1 VKEKRKLEEVL
12 PRFSLKR
19 RIAVLVLLVSTLV
32 VGVVATLGIPL
43 ELIPR
48 GFNNPYLG
56 IRVPWRDAPPQEML
70 EKIILPLEEEVSTVA
85 GIDNLRSYARTGIAF
100 ISINFKSGTDMDV
113 AYRELRD
120 RIERARVRMPE
131 DADRITIRKEDESGI
146 PVMVLGLTV
155 DPGLID
161 PYNLIQTQIIMPLQ
175 RIDGVAT
182 VEVQGLEEKE
192 IAIELDRERTEASG
206 LNIYELAAQLADD
219 NFTLASGDVR
229 VGGKKLLLRSVAR
242 YRDLDALRQRL
253 IAPSI
258 RLDDI
263 ADVSWKAPKQTYRV
277 RANSQPA
284 VALMVLKE
292 GQANSLD
299 VARKIRTE
307 LERLDENPRL
317 QNIGLFPLF
326 DQGQVIEESL
336 STLLDSGRIGALFA
350 VVVLFFFL
358 RRLRLTLI
366 ITLSIPLSLLISLTV
381 MYFAGETLNILSLLG
396 LMISVGLL
404 VDNSVVVAE
413 NVHRLHKEGM
423 RRRDAAIKG
432 VGEIALAI
440 LMATLTTIV
449 VFLPVSLVEGE
460 GQFFLLRLSLPIS
473 MALLASLMVAGVF
486 VPLCV
491 YLTLANGVQRKTRL
505 RQVYERFTGLVEKLY
520 NVTLLQLNRAYT
532 WMLGIFLSRRLDL
545 VLLVL
550 LLYAVTGAVA
560 FKGVKFVDV
569 QEEEEA
575 GFEIDIEMPRGTTL
589 EEAEAY
595 FQTLEKVVQEN
606 MEELDLDGQFHFHT
620 ANFGELQGWF
630 KRPRTNEVSPR
641 EATERIMELIP
652 KKPGAEYYTGQESES
667 EEEEGAQVFVAVLEG
682 DDYRLLEQVA
692 KELEPRFLA
701 VPGVLG
707 LKSTGD
713 PAPNELGL
721 VIDRGRAQQ
730 QGINPQVVA
739 GVVGYSLRGQ
749 QLPYYHR
756 DGKEIPVRV
765 RYKEEDRETLDKLK
779 GFYVPTA
786 SGGVVPLSSVT
797 EVRELASAERIF
809 RSNKRTTRYLT
820 LELVDGEEESARER
834 LRALQA
840 GIDLPEGI
848 RFGEQRGQ
856 GPDEELEAMKFA
868 LLLSV
873 VFIYLLMGFLF
884 ESFMLP
890 LSIIFSILLAP
901 IGVSWIHL
909 LYGLNIDF
917 LGVVGCVLLVGVVV
931 NNGIV
936 LIDYVNRLRRQG
948 MERREAMLTATD
960 RRFRPI
966 MMTTMTTICGL
977 VPVTMSGTSSIGL
990 SYTSF
995 GLTLIGGLISSTL
1008 FTLLVVPVVY
1018 TLLDDLRSSVV
1029 AALFRRMGWKK
1040 RPPVP
1045 APVPVETDG
1054 WKA

>member
-1 VKEKRKLEEVL
+1 VKDKNRLEEAL

-32 VGVVATLGIPL
+32 VGVVATVGIPL
-43 ELIPR
+43 ELIPT
-48 GFNNPYLG
+48 GFNNPYLSV
-56 IRVPWRDAPPQEML
+56 RVPWRDAPPQEML
-70 EKIILPLEEEVSTVA
+70 EKIILPMEEELSTVA
-85 GIDNLRSYARTGIAF
+85 GIDRLRSRARTGIAF
-100 ISINFKSGTDMDV
+100 ISINFKVGTDMDV

-120 RIERARVRMPE
+120 RIERARVRLPD
-131 DADRITIRKEDESGI
+131 DADRITIHKEDVDGI

-161 PYNLIQTQIIMPLQ
+161 PYNLIQNQIIMPLQ

-192 IAIELDRERTEASG
+192 IFIELDRERTEASG
-206 LNIYELAAQLADD
+206 LNIYQLAGELADD

-242 YRDLDALRQRL
+242 YRDLEALEQRL
-253 IAPSI
+253 VAPSI
-258 RLDDI
+258 RLADI
-263 ADVSWKAPKQTYRV
+263 ADVSWKEPKRTYRV

-299 VARKIRTE
+299 VARAIRTE
-307 LERLDENPRL
+307 LERLEENPRL
-317 QNIGLFPLF
+317 QDIGIFPLF

-336 STLLDSGRIGALFA
+336 GTLLDSGRIGALFA
-350 VVVLFFFL
+350 VIVLFFFL

-381 MYFAGETLNILSLLG
+381 MYFANETLNILSLLG

-473 MALLASLMVAGVF
+473 MALLASLMVAGIF

-491 YLTLANGVQRKTRL
+491 YLTLANGVRRKSRL
-505 RQVYERFTGLVEKLY
+505 RMVYERFTGFVELIYNYTLGLVNRGY
-520 NVTLLQLNRAYT
+520 TALL
-532 WMLGIFLSRRLDL
+532 GVFLRRRLDL
-545 VLLVL
+545 VIIVL
-550 LLYAVTGAVA
+550 LLYAVTSATA
-560 FKGVKFVDV
+560 FKHVEFVDV
-569 QEEEEA
+569 QEEERS
-575 GFEIDIEMPRGTTL
+575 GFSIGVQMPRGTTL
-589 EEAEAY
+589 EEAEQY
-595 FQTLEKVVQEN
+595 FLSMEKVV
-606 MEELDLDGQFHFHT
+606 EEHFEEFDLDGQFQFHT
-620 ANFGELQGWF
+620 ATFGEVQGWF
-630 KRPRTNEVSPR
+630 KRPRTNEISPR
-641 EATERIMELIP
+641 EVTERLMKILP
-652 KKPGAEYYTGQESES
+652 KKPGAEYYTSQESET
-667 EEEEGAQVFVAVLEG
+667 EEEKGRQVHVVDLLG
-682 DDYRLLEQVA
+682 DDYRVLERVA
-692 KELEPRFLA
+692 GEIEPRFLA

-707 LKSTGD
+707 LKSSGD

-721 VIDRGRAQQ
+721 VVNRGRAQQ

-797 EVRELASAERIF
+797 EVRELASAERID
-809 RSNKRTTRYLT
+809 RINKRTTRSLV
-820 LELVDGEEESARER
+820 LELEEGSEEETRKKLYAI
-834 LRALQA
+834 QA
-840 GIDLPEGI
+840 GVDLPEGVKFAE
-848 RFGEQRGQ
+848 RRGQ
-856 GPDEELEAMKFA
+856 ETDEDLAAMRFA
-868 LLLSV
+868 LYLSV
-873 VFIYLLMGFLF
+873 IFIYLLMGFLF

-901 IGVSWIHL
+901 IGVGWIHFVT
-909 LYGLNIDF
+909 GFDIDF

-936 LIDYVNRLRRQG
+936 LIDYVNRLRKQG
-948 MERREAMLTATD
+948 MVRREAMLTATE

-966 MMTTMTTICGL
+966 MMTTLTTICGL
-977 VPVTMSGTSSIGL
+977 IPVTMSGTSSIGL

-1018 TLLDDLRSSVV
+1018 TLLDDLRTAVV
-1029 AALFRRMGWKK
+1029 AALFRRMGWK
-1040 RPPVP
+1040 RREP
-1045 APVPVETDG
+1045 APIPVAEPTGWDG
-1054 WKA
+1054 

>member
-1 VKEKRKLEEVL
+1 MKEKFKLEEAL
-12 PRFSLKR
+12 PRFSLNR
-19 RIAVLVLLVSTLV
+19 RIAVLVMLASALV
-32 VGVVATLGIPL
+32 VGVVATVGIPL
-43 ELIPR
+43 ELIPS
-48 GFNNPYLG
+48 GFSNPFLG

-85 GIDNLRSYARTGIAF
+85 GIDGIRSYARTGIAF
-100 ISINFKSGTDMDV
+100 ISLRFKSGTDMDV

-131 DADRITIRKEDESGI
+131 DADRITIRKEDEAGI
-146 PVMVLGLTV
+146 PVMVLGLTM

-161 PYNLIQTQIIMPLQ
+161 PYNLIQNEIIMPLQ

-182 VEVQGLEEKE
+182 VEVQGLMEKE
-192 IAIELDRERTEASG
+192 IFIELDRARTEASG
-206 LNIYELAAQLADD
+206 LNIYQLAGELADD

-229 VGGKKLLLRSVAR
+229 FGGKKLLLRSVAR
-242 YRDLDALRQRL
+242 YRDLEALRQRL
-253 IAPSI
+253 VAPSI
-258 RLDDI
+258 RLADI
-263 ADVSWKAPKQTYRV
+263 ADVSWKEPEQTYRV

-284 VALMVLKE
+284 VALIVLKE
-292 GQANSLD
+292 GQANTLD
-299 VARKIRTE
+299 VARAMRAE
-307 LERLDENPRL
+307 LERLEDEPRL
-317 QNIGLFPLF
+317 QNIGIFPLF

-336 STLLDSGRIGALFA
+336 KTLLDSGRIGALFA

-381 MYFAGETLNILSLLG
+381 MYFANESLNILSLLG

-449 VFLPVSLVEGE
+449 VFLPVSLVEGQ

-473 MALLASLMVAGVF
+473 MALLASLVVAGIF

-491 YLTLANGVQRKTRL
+491 YLTLANGVRRKTRL
-505 RQVYERFTGLVEKLY
+505 RGVYDRFTAFVERIY
-520 NVTLLQLNRAYT
+520 NVTLLPMNRGYT
-532 WMLGIFLSRRLDL
+532 TLLGVFLHRRLDL
-545 VLLVL
+545 VLLLV

-560 FKGVKFVDV
+560 FKHVKFVDV
-569 QEEEEA
+569 QEEERS

-589 EEAEAY
+589 EEAEQY
-595 FQTLEKVVQEN
+595 FRSLEKVVDEH

-620 ANFGELQGWF
+620 ATYGELEGWF
-630 KRPRTNEVSPR
+630 NRPRTNDISPR
-641 EATERIMELIP
+641 EVTERLMDLIP
-652 KKPGAEYYTGQESES
+652 KKPGAEYFTGQESES
-667 EEEEGAQVFVAVLEG
+667 EEEKGQQVYVVELFGEDFRVL
-682 DDYRLLEQVA
+682 DRMA
-692 KELEPRFLA
+692 KEIESRFLS

-707 LKSTGD
+707 MKSTGD

-721 VIDRGRAQQ
+721 VVNRGRAQQ

-786 SGGVVPLSSVT
+786 SGGLVPISSVV
-797 EVRELASAERIF
+797 EVRELASAERIV
-809 RSNKRTTRYLT
+809 RRDKRTTRSLT
-820 LELVDGEEESARER
+820 LELEEGKEEETRKK
-834 LRALQA
+834 LLALQSS
-840 GIDLPEGI
+840 IDLPEGV
-848 RFGEQRGQ
+848 RFGEQRGE
-856 GPDEELEAMKFA
+856 GPDEDLEAMQFA

-890 LSIIFSILLAP
+890 LSIIFSIILAP
-901 IGVSWIHL
+901 IGVSWIHFAL
-909 LYGLNIDF
+909 GYDIDF

-936 LIDYVNRLRRQG
+936 LIDYVNRLRKQG
-948 MERREAMLTATD
+948 MERREALLLATE

-966 MMTTMTTICGL
+966 MMTTLTTICGL
-977 VPVTMSGTSSIGL
+977 VPVTMAGTSSIGL

-1018 TLLDDLRSSVV
+1018 TLLDDLRTIVV
-1029 AALFRRMGWKK
+1029 AALFRRMGRGRK
-1040 RPPVP
+1040 PVP
-1045 APVPVETDG
+1045 APAVDPEG
-1054 WKA
+1054 

>member
-1 VKEKRKLEEVL
+1 VRDQRKLEEAL
-12 PRFSLKR
+12 PRFSLNR
-19 RIAVLVLLVSTLV
+19 RIAVLVMLASALV
-32 VGVVATLGIPL
+32 VGVVATIGIPL
-43 ELIPR
+43 ELIPS
-48 GFNNPYLG
+48 GFNNPFLG

-85 GIDNLRSYARTGIAF
+85 GIDGIRSYARTGIAF
-100 ISINFKSGTDMDV
+100 ISLRFKTGTDMDV

-131 DADRITIRKEDESGI
+131 DADRITIRKEDDASI

-161 PYNLIQTQIIMPLQ
+161 PYNLIQNQIIMPLQ

-182 VEVQGLEEKE
+182 VEVQGLMEKE
-192 IAIELDRERTEASG
+192 ILIELDRERTEASG
-206 LNIYELAAQLADD
+206 LNIYQLAGELADD

-229 VGGKKLLLRSVAR
+229 FGGKKLLLRSVAR
-242 YRDLDALRQRL
+242 YKDLEALRQRL
-253 IAPSI
+253 VAPSI
-258 RLDDI
+258 RLKDI
-263 ADVSWKAPKQTYRV
+263 ADVSWKEPEQTYRV

-284 VALMVLKE
+284 VSLIVLKE
-292 GQANSLD
+292 GQANTID
-299 VARKIRTE
+299 VARAMRAE
-307 LERLDENPRL
+307 LERLEGEPRL
-317 QNIGLFPLF
+317 QDIGIFPLF

-336 STLLDSGRIGALFA
+336 KTLLDSGRIGALFA

-381 MYFAGETLNILSLLG
+381 MYFANESLNILSLLG

-432 VGEIALAI
+432 VGEIAMAI

-449 VFLPVSLVEGE
+449 VFLPVSLVEGQ

-473 MALLASLMVAGVF
+473 MALLASLVVAGVF

-491 YLTLANGVQRKTRL
+491 YLTLANGVKQKTRL
-505 RQVYERFTGLVEKLY
+505 RGAYDRFTAFVEVVY
-520 NVTLLQLNRAYT
+520 NHTLGRMNRGYT
-532 WMLGIFLSRRLDL
+532 SLLGVFLKRRFDL
-545 VLLVL
+545 VLLLVL
-550 LLYAVTGAVA
+550 LYTVTGAVA
-560 FKGVKFVDV
+560 FKHVDFVDV
-569 QEEEEA
+569 QEEERS

-589 EEAEAY
+589 EETEVY
-595 FQTLEKVVQEN
+595 FRSLEEVVQEH

-620 ANFGELQGWF
+620 ATYGELEGWF
-630 KRPRTNEVSPR
+630 KRPRTNDISPR
-641 EATERIMELIP
+641 EVTERLMELIP
-652 KKPGAEYYTGQESES
+652 KKPGAEYFTGQESES
-667 EEEEGAQVFVAVLEG
+667 EEEEGQQVFVVELFGEDFRVL
-682 DDYRLLEQVA
+682 DRVA
-692 KELEPRFLA
+692 GEIEDRFIA

-707 LKSTGD
+707 LKSSGD

-721 VIDRGRAQQ
+721 VVDRGRAQQ

-739 GVVGYSLRGQ
+739 GVVGYALRGQ

-786 SGGVVPLSSVT
+786 SGGAVPLSSVT
-797 EVRELASAERIF
+797 EVHELASAERIV
-809 RSNKRTTRYLT
+809 RSNKRTTQTLT
-820 LELVDGEEESARER
+820 LELEEGKEEETRKS
-834 LRALQA
+834 LLALQSS
-840 GIDLPEGI
+840 IDLPEGV
-848 RFGEQRGQ
+848 RFGEQRGEEV
-856 GPDEELEAMKFA
+856 DEDLAAMQFA

-890 LSIIFSILLAP
+890 LSIIFSIILAP
-901 IGVSWIHL
+901 IGVSWIHFAF
-909 LYGLNIDF
+909 GFDIDF
-917 LGVVGCVLLVGVVV
+917 LGVVGCILLVGVVV

-936 LIDYVNRLRRQG
+936 LIDYVNRLRKQG
-948 MERREAMLTATD
+948 MERREALLMATE

-966 MMTTMTTICGL
+966 MMTTLTTICGL
-977 VPVTMSGTSSIGL
+977 IPVTMSGTSSIGL

-1018 TLLDDLRSSVV
+1018 TLLDDMRTIVV
-1029 AALFRRMGWKK
+1029 AALFRRMSWGRKAA
-1040 RPPVP
+1040 P
-1045 APVPVETDG
+1045 ATVADPDG
-1054 WKA
+1054 WDG